1 MISQSWENHVLH
13 YLVTCVLSRV
23 KVRFEQAPWR
33 FVTLA
38 AENYSENRSR
48 RKWEAAVLY
57 CAVVFSFYLCFYKT
71 VYSLIFKTVYSVVFS
86 LVFLFFV

>member
-13 YLVTCVLSRV
+13 YMVTCVLSRV
-23 KVRFEQAPWR
+23 KVRFEQAPSR

-48 RKWEAAVLY
+48 RKWEAAVLHY
-57 CAVVFSFYLCFYKT
+57 AVVFYFYLCFYKT
-71 VYSLIFKTVYSVVFS
+71 VYSFI
-86 LVFLFFV
+86 